1 MIAANQAITQSSL
14 TEVQVHLSN
23 FIQQQKNAFYN
34 DLEA

>member
-14 TEVQVHLSN
+14 TEVQV
-23 FIQQQKNAFYN
+23 QKKTFYN